1 MKRWVGS
8 GACAEKG
15 PGWAACGVFGG
26 GARAWECVN
35 IARDLESC
43 ECLGRVPGVLHIP
56 VHVEIDTRLSPF
68 VGGGC
73 VLPLSAYTPIGVD
86 CTALPGVADVSCLS
100 GRCVV
105 HRCLRDYVPA
115 LDGTRCNPEYPEISQ
130 PDIDGAADNIEME
143 FVPARIFGLE
153 HVPL

>member
-1 MKRWVGS
+1 
-8 GACAEKG
+8 
-15 PGWAACGVFGG
+15 
-26 GARAWECVN
+26 
-35 IARDLESC
+35 
-43 ECLGRVPGVLHIP
+43 
-56 VHVEIDTRLSPF
+56 
-68 VGGGC
+68 
-73 VLPLSAYTPIGVD
+73 LPLSAYTPIGVD

-115 LDGTRCNPEYPEISQ
+115 LDGTRCNPEYPEISR

-143 FVPARIFGLE
+143 FVPARIFRLE

>member
-1 MKRWVGS
+1 VLGR
-8 GACAEKG
+8 
-15 PGWAACGVFGG
+15 

-56 VHVEIDTRLSPF
+56 VHAEIDTHLSPL

-73 VLPLSAYTPIGVD
+73 VFPLSAYFPIGVD

-115 LDGTRCNPEYPEISQ
+115 LDGTRCNHEYLEISLAQ
-130 PDIDGAADNIEME
+130 PDIDGAADNVEIES
-143 FVPARIFGLE
+143 VPARIFGLE